1 MNSLDG
7 VNEMEGMELK
17 YIEKAIANPNNDVIS
32 KYSTEEIEDIK
43 RQILEDVPISG
54 RRRKEILMSLRG
66 YRYVDELSELREGAY
81 MRWIP
86 LESAYEGNRR
96 KEREGVKLTTGGILC
111 DIRVTESGVA
121 LVCKNG
127 LGRFFQCRM
136 ETSLVFQKLTE
147 QEKVILY
154 TMDVVSVL

>member
-1 MNSLDG
+1 MNTIDG
-7 VNEMEGMELK
+7 ANEMELK

-43 RQILEDVPISG
+43 QQILEDVQMSG
-54 RRRKEILMSLRG
+54 RRRKQILVSLKG

-86 LESAYEGNRR
+86 LESTYESNGRD
-96 KEREGVKLTTGGILC
+96 EEVKLTSGGILC

-127 LGRFFQCRM
+127 MGRFFQCKM

-154 TMDVVSVL
+154 AMDVVSVL